1 MSKDLRK
8 HTVKI
13 TFDNRERARDV
24 IKVLGRCRYFPEK
37 IPALDELTRL
47 LRLPKNSI
55 SLALEDLEKANVIK
69 PSQDL
74 LGYHYN
80 ANPSESIAGEVG
92 FFVNIDLFESW
103 SSVFQD
109 WLMGVNDIMSTAGYH
124 IRVSNSF
131 KGIEDKMVQVQQ
143 LWDRGVSGFVF
154 ASHTESPIREYIT
167 QANIPAVILSNA
179 TVNQQDIG
187 SVSSDNRRGV
197 EKMVSHLMENN
208 HKRIFFYGSDLRE
221 NEGFILR
228 MRAFE
233 QSMRLAGLDYH
244 AKIIFEE
251 PYNPTLA
258 SKAIADI
265 KNMDTRP
272 TAVICASD
280 REAFDLVSEFKRSG
294 LKIPEDISVTG
305 YANSHYCH
313 VLQPAMT
320 TINIHGRKMGQ
331 IAANY
336 LLNELQSPQ
345 FPVKILVPTDLI
357 IRESTAPLEK
367 SRCVS

>member
-1 MSKDLRK
+1 MSEDFRK

-13 TFDNRERARDV
+13 SFDNRERARDV
-24 IKVLGRCRYFPEK
+24 IKVLGRCQYFTEK
-37 IPALDELTRL
+37 IPALEELTRL

-55 SLALEDLEKANVIK
+55 SLALEDLEKANAIK

-74 LGYHYN
+74 IGYHYN
-80 ANPSESIAGEVG
+80 ASPSESLAGEIG
-92 FFVNIDLFESW
+92 FFVNVNLFESW

-109 WLMGVNDIMSTAGYH
+109 WLIGVDDMMSSEGYR

-131 KGIEDKMVQVQQ
+131 KSVEDKIEQVQR

-154 ASHTESPIREYIT
+154 ASHTEPEVRGYIT
-167 QANIPAVILSNA
+167 QSNIPAVILSNA
-179 TVNQQDIG
+179 TVNQQEIG
-187 SVSSDNRRGV
+187 AVSSDNRRGI
-197 EKMVSHLMENN
+197 EKILSYLFENH
-208 HKRIFFYGSDLRE
+208 HKKILFYGSDLAS
-221 NEGFILR
+221 NEGYILR

-233 QSMRLAGLDYH
+233 QCMRIAGLDYH

-258 SKAIADI
+258 SKAIAQI
-265 KNMDTRP
+265 KEMDEQP
-272 TAVICASD
+272 TAIICGSD
-280 REAFDLVSEFKRSG
+280 REAFDLVSELKRSG
-294 LKIPEDISVTG
+294 FKVPEDISVTG
-305 YANSHYCH
+305 YANSHYYH

-320 TINIHGRKMGQ
+320 TVNIHGRKMGQ

-336 LLNELQSPQ
+336 LLNELQSLQ

-357 IRESTAPLEK
+357 IRESTTPLA
-367 SRCVS
+367 SNQ